1 MLIGA
6 YNACLGDKPLGE
18 ALDMIA
24 SLGLTSAEIN
34 SGGFLP
40 PIHLPVDDL
49 RASEGARQDYLGE
62 FSSRGLTLTALN
74 CNGNPLHPAA
84 GFPHSQD
91 LIDSIEL
98 RVAARRQARHHDV
111 GHARW

>member
-49 RASEGARQDYLGE
+49 RSSEGARQDYLGE

-74 CNGNPLHPAA
+74 CNGRRLPPLA
-84 GFPHSQD
+84 GPHRLD
-91 LIDSIEL
+91 RARI
-98 RVAARRQARHHDV
+98 AARRQARHHDV
-111 GHARW
+111 GDAGR

>member
-34 SGGFLP
+34 SGGCLP
-40 PIHLPVDDL
+40 PALCLEGSCKLPDP
-49 RASEGARQDYLGE
+49 AS
-62 FSSRGLTLTALN
+62 
-74 CNGNPLHPAA
+74 CK
-84 GFPHSQD
+84 
-91 LIDSIEL
+91 
-98 RVAARRQARHHDV
+98 
-111 GHARW
+111 